1 MVKNYLNKRFTNSDT
16 AEKMSKEVAEYF
28 EWMLKED
35 HFKFF
40 KKGEFQVDDFQSEVE
55 TVLFDYLEDEDVLK

>member
-1 MVKNYLNKRFTNSDT
+1 MQYLNRSFNSMNT

-28 EWMLKED
+28 EWMLKEN

>member
-40 KKGEFQVDDFQSEVE
+40 KKGIME
-55 TVLFDYLEDEDVLK
+55 

>member
-1 MVKNYLNKRFTNSDT
+1 MQYLNKSFNSMDT

-28 EWMLKED
+28 EWMLKEN

-55 TVLFDYLEDEDVLK
+55 TVLFDYLEDEHVTK

>member
-1 MVKNYLNKRFTNSDT
+1 MQYLNRSFNSMDT

-28 EWMLKED
+28 EWMLKNN

>member
-1 MVKNYLNKRFTNSDT
+1 MNT

-28 EWMLKED
+28 EWMLKEN

-40 KKGEFQVDDFQSEVE
+40 KKGEFQVDDFLESEV
-55 TVLFDYLEDEDVLK
+55 TTSSSLVLAARLNSICFAN

>member
-1 MVKNYLNKRFTNSDT
+1 MQYLNRSFNSMNT

-28 EWMLKED
+28 EWMLKEN

-55 TVLFDYLEDEDVLK
+55 TVLFDYLEDEHVTK

>member
-1 MVKNYLNKRFTNSDT
+1 MQYLNRSFNSMDT

-28 EWMLKED
+28 EWMLKEN

-55 TVLFDYLEDEDVLK
+55 TVLFDYLEDEHVTK